1 MTKAKTEALL
11 NEWMQKTR
19 ALELQLNQLMEI
31 IGCNPESPL
40 IDAVSQAQD
49 MLCKM
54 IAGKTGGDEA
64 MLSDWWLS
72 HDFGQ
77 QPMAVCAEGQDWRD
91 LTSNADMAD
100 FILEVAR

>member
-1 MTKAKTEALL
+1 MTKAKIEALL
-11 NEWMQKTR
+11 NEWAQKTR
-19 ALELQLNQLMEI
+19 ALEQQLNALMEI

-77 QPMAVCAEGQDWRD
+77 RPMAVITDVRGWRD
-91 LTSNADMAD
+91 LKTNADMAD

>member
-1 MTKAKTEALL
+1 MQKLVIQAQLD
-11 NEWMQKTR
+11 EWAQKTR
-19 ALELQLNQLMEI
+19 ALELQLNALTEI
-31 IGCNPESPL
+31 IGCSPESPL

-54 IAGKTGGDEA
+54 IADKTGGDEA

-72 HDFGQ
+72 HDFGLR
-77 QPMAVCAEGQDWRD
+77 PMTVRPEGQGWRD
-91 LTSNADMAD
+91 LTNNAEMAE